1 MFVSKEI
8 LQASLEKCAKDKI
21 DQGHELDLERFL
33 GALEE
38 AKDSY
43 DRLDELARELAGL
56 SIRPDWPYIEPN
68 DWDGIVSEMSSEARE
83 GYWER
88 PDLREAAD
96 RVQAAFEGSVCGCML
111 GKPIEVNPTLEE
123 IREATQQT
131 DRWPLNAYLPEE
143 TLVALGRRHNSWK
156 ECVSENIEHIAPD
169 DDINY
174 TLLGLL
180 LVEEFGVELT
190 KESVRD
196 LWLLNIPPLFSWGPE
211 RTQIIKTAIN
221 SLPGGVKEVSESWVE
236 TLNHGDE
243 LCGAVIRADAYGY
256 ACPGNPLLAS
266 KLAGLDASFTHRRT
280 GIYAT
285 QYVAAVISL
294 YFLME
299 GDEQGNDRLR
309 PFEQA
314 LAFIPQQS
322 RFHQIVSDSLMRVKG
337 SEDWLEAYESIHG
350 KYKQYSHCQ
359 VYQEIGT
366 LINTL
371 KFASDVGD
379 GICKQVSQGNDTDSF
394 GATAGSILGVF
405 FGPGHLHERWLKPFN
420 NTIHTTLADFHE
432 QRLDAVIGRLRALP
446 CRIWEQLQE
455 SGATALTSEL
465 A

>member
-8 LQASLEKCAKDKI
+8 LQVFLKKCAENKI

-33 GALEE
+33 DELEE
-38 AKDSY
+38 ARDSY
-43 DRLDELARELAGL
+43 DKLDGLARELASL
-56 SIRPDWPYIEPN
+56 AIRSDWSYVEPN
-68 DWDGIVSEMSSEARE
+68 DWGSIVSEMSGGARE
-83 GYWER
+83 GYWEK
-88 PDLREAAD
+88 PDLNEAAD

-123 IREATQQT
+123 IREAAQQT
-131 DRWPLNAYLPEE
+131 DQWPLNDYFPEE
-143 TLVALGRRHNSWK
+143 TLLALGRRNNSWK
-156 ECVSENIEHIAPD
+156 ECVSEKIEHIAPD

-174 TLLGLL
+174 TLTGMLL
-180 LVEEFGVELT
+180 LEEFGVDLT
-190 KESVRD
+190 KERVRD

-221 SLPGGVKEVSESWVE
+221 SLPGGIKEVDESWVE

-266 KLAGLDASFTHRRT
+266 KLAYIDASFTHRRT

-294 YFLME
+294 CFLMA

-314 LAFIPQQS
+314 LAFIPQKS
-322 RFHQIVSDSLMRVKG
+322 RFHRIVSDSLMRVKE
-337 SEDWLEAYESIHG
+337 SDDWLEAYESIHG

-394 GATAGSILGVF
+394 GATVGSILGVF
-405 FGPGHLHERWLKPFN
+405 FGPGHLQERWLKPFN
-420 NTIHTTLADFHE
+420 NTIHTSLADFHE
-432 QRLDAVIGRLRALP
+432 QRLDVVVGRLRALP
-446 CRIWEQLQE
+446 SRIWEQLQE
-455 SGATALTSEL
+455 RGRTASPDEP